1 VTPDVLFLDNHLLV
15 VCKPAGMLTQADRS
29 GDLSLLEAGR
39 AYIKQRFQKP
49 GNVFLGLV
57 HRLDRPV
64 SGVVVFARTSKAAA
78 RLSAQFRQRQVTK
91 VYWAL
96 VQGRVA
102 EEGVFL
108 DRLRRTGVHS
118 QIVSQASGQVAEL
131 RFRRLGYGHGVSWVE
146 IDLSTGRH
154 HQIRVQF
161 AHHGHPVVGDRR
173 YGATVPFAP
182 GVLALHAR
190 ALTIV
195 HPTRHTPMTFTA
207 EPARLWQW
215 PVRSGGAAGAC
226 KSGLPWVRCSSS

>member
-1 VTPDVLFLDNHLLV
+1 MRLAVLYLDNHLLV

-39 AYIKQRFQKP
+39 AYIKQRFHKP

-78 RLSAQFRQRQVTK
+78 RLSAQFRQRQVAK

-102 EEGVFL
+102 EAGAFS

-118 QIVSQASGQVAEL
+118 QIVPYAPGQVAEL
-131 RFRRLGYGHGVSWVE
+131 RFRRLGYEQDVSWVE
-146 IDLSTGRH
+146 IALGTGRH
-154 HQIRVQF
+154 HQIRAQF
-161 AHHGHPVVGDRR
+161 AHHGHPVLGDRR

-182 GVLALHAR
+182 GVIALHAR
-190 ALTIV
+190 AVTIA
-195 HPTRHTPMTFTA
+195 HPTLSTPMTFTA
-207 EPARLWQW
+207 EPERLWQW
-215 PVRSGGAAGAC
+215 PAQLGKDGGRVYTGSRSQASQG
-226 KSGLPWVRCSSS
+226 S